1 LTTLGANV
9 PMAPLMRFARLLL
22 PCLLAGAVPTFAM
35 QLGPPPAYTIPP
47 SLQIPPGTRIPADP
61 DLIASKARIGR
72 IEIDVMNVFDLDN
85 PKDNNWLY
93 RLADRLHIPTRTSAI
108 RALLLFRTGQLY
120 DPKLLAETARNIRE
134 NSGFMRE
141 PLIRPYRYHDGQVD
155 VQVIVHDVWTLEPGV
170 SFSRAGGANAF
181 GFDFKDSNILG
192 FGKSFEVG
200 YSRNVD
206 RSSTF
211 FNWSDPN
218 VFGTRWTDSV
228 QYAKN
233 SDGTVWGAGLSLPFY
248 SLESA
253 YASGIDAGNAH
264 SVVQRYR
271 LGDRYDAYGNDWRTG
286 DLFLAKSLLINER
299 WTDRLMLGWRVDD
312 SQFYEAP
319 GHVLLAPLP
328 ADRNLSYPFA
338 RLQWTRNRYQTVD
351 NLALIARTEDV
362 HMGLDASIGVG
373 LATPFFGADRNSL
386 IMDTEIGDAWQLG
399 PRQQLFVGGRAS
411 ARYEYGMLHDA
422 IAIGSAQY
430 YLATSDHTRFFSSFT
445 ADVGH
450 HLDGDH
456 YFDLG
461 GDTGLRGYPLRYQN
475 GNQMALWTVEERLYT
490 NWYPFRLFN
499 VGAAT
504 FFDMGRTWG
513 APLVPTPDLGLLKD
527 WGLGLRLG
535 NARSAF
541 GSVIHVDLAFPLDRA
556 YNINRLQFLV
566 TTEASY

>member
-1 LTTLGANV
+1 MVANV

-22 PCLLAGAVPTFAM
+22 PCLFAGAVQTFAA

-47 SLQIPPGTRIPADP
+47 SLELPPGTKIPSDAE
-61 DLIASKARIGR
+61 LMTSKAHIGR

-85 PKDNNWLY
+85 PEDNNWLY

-108 RALLLFRTGQLY
+108 RALLLFQSGQLY
-120 DPKLLAETARNIRE
+120 DPRLLAETARNIRQ

-141 PLIRPYRYHDGQVD
+141 PLVRPYRYHDGLVD
-155 VQVIVHDVWTLEPGV
+155 IQVIVHDVWTLQPGV
-170 SFSRAGGANAF
+170 NFSRSGGANAW
-181 GFDFKDSNILG
+181 GFDLKDSNIFG
-192 FGKSFEVG
+192 SGKSFEIG
-200 YSRNVD
+200 HSKDVD

-211 FNWSDPN
+211 VNWSDPN

-228 QYAKN
+228 QYSHN
-233 SDGTVWGAGLSLPFY
+233 SDGTVWGAGISYPFY
-248 SLESA
+248 SLESP
-253 YASGIDAGNAH
+253 YAAGLDAGNAH

-286 DLFLAKSLLINER
+286 DFFAANTMLMNDR

-312 SQFYEAP
+312 STFYEAP

-328 ADRNLSYPFA
+328 ADRLLSYPFV
-338 RLQWTRNRYQTVD
+338 RMQWTRNRYQTVD

-362 HMGLDASIGVG
+362 HMGLDASVGVG
-373 LATPFFGADRNSL
+373 YATPLFGADRDSL
-386 IMDTEIGDAWQLG
+386 IVDTEIGDAWQFG
-399 PRQQLFVGGRAS
+399 HRQQLFVGGRAS
-411 ARYEYGMLHDA
+411 TRVEYGAFHDA
-422 IAIGSAQY
+422 IAMGSAQY
-430 YLATSDHTRFFSSFT
+430 YFATSDHTRFFTSLN

-450 HLDGDH
+450 NLDGDH

-461 GDTGLRGYPLRYQN
+461 GDTGLRGYPLRYQS
-475 GNQMALWTVEERLYT
+475 GDQLVLWTVEERLYT

-499 VGAAT
+499 VGAAA
-504 FFDMGRTWG
+504 FFDLGRTWG
-513 APLVPTPDLGLLKD
+513 TTLVPTPQLGYLKD
-527 WGLGLRLG
+527 AGFGLRLG

-541 GSVIHVDLAFPLDRA
+541 GSVIHIDLAFPLDRE
-556 YNINRLQFLV
+556 YNITRMQFLI